1 MLSPDRSDADGL
13 VRRSAAQDL
22 DVWDAIAAARAW
34 LDHRNGNS
42 VPELGLRILKIVEEA
57 GEAAA
62 AWAGTL
68 GQNPR
73 KGVTHT
79 RQDVADELGDVAST
93 ALVAAASLGFD
104 PAVVLARVARKVVD
118 RLPVPA
124 ADTEEPR

>member
-1 MLSPDRSDADGL
+1 MLSPDRSDADG
-13 VRRSAAQDL
+13 RTAGQDL

-34 LDHRNGNS
+34 LDDRNGNS
-42 VPELGLRILKIVEEA
+42 VPELSLRILKIVEEA

-73 KGVTHT
+73 KGITHT
-79 RQDVADELGDVAST
+79 RQDVADELGDVAFT

-104 PAVVLARVARKVVD
+104 PAVVLAGVARKVVD